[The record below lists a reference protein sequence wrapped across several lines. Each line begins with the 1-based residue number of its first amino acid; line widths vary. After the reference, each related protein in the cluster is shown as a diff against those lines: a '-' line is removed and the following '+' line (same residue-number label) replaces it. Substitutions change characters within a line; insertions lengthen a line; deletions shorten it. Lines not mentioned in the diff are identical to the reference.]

1 MGKKITWVE
10 TFSTTAFYSAEI
22 TDEQAE
28 LFETDRERF
37 FDEVEFRDNQELVR
51 EKVSDYGPEN
61 FEIDED

>member
-37 FDEVEFRDNQELVR
+37 FDEVGYMDNQELIR
-51 EKVSDYGPEN
+51 EKVSDYGPDN
-61 FEIDED
+61 FEIE